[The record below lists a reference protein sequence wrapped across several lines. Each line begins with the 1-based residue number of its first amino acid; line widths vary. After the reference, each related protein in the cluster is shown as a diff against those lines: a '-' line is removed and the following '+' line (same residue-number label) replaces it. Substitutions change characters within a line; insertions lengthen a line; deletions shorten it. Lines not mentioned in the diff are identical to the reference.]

1 MENFF
6 IAAGISIVLVTV
18 CMAMFY
24 EILAHVWVNLPRLDG
39 HPRLQILATI
49 LATFV
54 GHTIAVWAF
63 GIVFYVLAQHM
74 GFGALTGEIDH
85 ELIDYVYFSSVS
97 YSSLGLGDVY
107 PTGGLQ
113 LLVGVEA
120 ITGLILIGWSITFT
134 YLVTDK
140 YLTHRLRRLR
150 GNPKE

>member
-1 MENFF
+1 MEQFF
-6 IAAGISIVLVTV
+6 TASAISVGLILFCVAV
-18 CMAMFY
+18 FY
-24 EILAHVWVNLPRLDG
+24 EIMAHVWLLLPRLEG
-39 HPRLQILATI
+39 RPRTQILFTVMASFI
-49 LATFV
+49 

-63 GIVFYVLAQHM
+63 GIVYYMLANHF

-120 ITGLILIGWSITFT
+120 ITGLILIGWTITFT
-134 YLVTDK
+134 YIVTER
-140 YLTHRLRRLR
+140 YLAHK
-150 GNPKE
+150 KERHTRHKQ